1 MDIRQATKSD
11 QERLYEICVL
21 TGDSGKDATGIF
33 QQPQLLGDIWV
44 GPYLQLSPEHCFV
57 VQNENGQALGYCIA
71 TLDSTSFDTV
81 AAALWWPA
89 KQAVYSKPDIAQ
101 KDSWSRDERLTH
113 LIHNPLTSPTEFLKE
128 FPSHAHINLVAE
140 MQGKGWGR
148 NLMEAMENSLREARS
163 PGVHLILSSKN
174 LNALAFYQA
183 IGYHVIFER
192 EGEIGVAKKL

>member
-1 MDIRQATKSD
+1 MDIRLATLADES
-11 QERLYEICVL
+11 RLYEICVL

-33 QQPQLLGDIWV
+33 QQPNLLGEIWV
-44 GPYLQLSPEHCFV
+44 GPYLHLSPDYCFV
-57 VQNENGQALGYCIA
+57 VDDNTQAVGYCIA
-71 TLDSTSFDTV
+71 TLDSTSFETV

-89 KQAVYSKPDIAQ
+89 KQAIYTKPDIAL
-101 KDSWSRDERLTH
+101 KDFWSRDERLTH
-113 LIHNPLTSPTEFLKE
+113 LIHNPLTSPAEFLEE

-140 MQGKGWGR
+140 MQGKGWGKK
-148 NLMEAMENSLREARS
+148 LMNTMENSLREAGS

-183 IGYHVIFER
+183 IGYHMIFER

>member
-1 MDIRQATKSD
+1 MMDIRLATLAD
-11 QERLYEICVL
+11 ETRLYEICVL

-33 QQPQLLGDIWV
+33 QQPNLLGDIWV
-44 GPYLQLSPEHCFV
+44 GPYLHLSPEYCFV
-57 VQNENGQALGYCIA
+57 VDDNAQAVGYCIA
-71 TLDSTSFDTV
+71 TLDSTSFETV

-89 KQAVYSKPDIAQ
+89 KQAIYTKPDIAQ
-101 KDSWSRDERLTH
+101 KDSWSRDERLAH
-113 LIHNPLTSPTEFLKE
+113 LIHNPLTSPIEFLEE

-140 MQGKGWGR
+140 MQGKGWGKK
-148 NLMEAMENSLREARS
+148 LMEEMENSLREAGS